1 MINID
6 DVTKEHIKQYNPN
19 WPQNSDYSYRIL
31 ITVGSRSS
39 KTNWLINLINEKSD
53 IDQIYLYNNETNI

>member
-6 DVTKEHIKQYNPN
+6 DVTKDHIKQYNPN
-19 WPQNSDYSYRIL
+19 WPQNPDYPYRIL
-31 ITVGSRSS
+31 IIGGSRYS

-53 IDQIYLYNNETNI
+53 IDQIYLYNNGKNI

>member
-19 WPQNSDYSYRIL
+19 WSQNPDYSYRIL

-53 IDQIYLYNNETNI
+53 IDQIYLYNNGKNI